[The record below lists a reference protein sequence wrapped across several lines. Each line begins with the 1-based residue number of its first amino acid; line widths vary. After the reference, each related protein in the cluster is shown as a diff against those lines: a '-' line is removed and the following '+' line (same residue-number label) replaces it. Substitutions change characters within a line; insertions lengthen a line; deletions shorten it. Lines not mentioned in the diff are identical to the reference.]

1 MAKQRIEEILEGMN
15 DTLEDWLDMKQDPEL
30 APTAWLVIAA
40 MVALSGFGLL
50 ALGLALCAYVEMVKR

>member
-40 MVALSGFGLL
+40 MVALLFAGVLL
-50 ALGLALCAYVEMVKR
+50 AGVGLVLWGLT